1 MVIKDNNLG
10 TERQKKA
17 QIFNCV
23 FCNYNT
29 CYKSKWL
36 RHNDTKKHKDNT
48 MATNDNNLGNL
59 GNLGNNEH
67 IFICP
72 CGKKYLHRSGLSRHK
87 KSCTY
92 ESPVIEEQEPQNQ
105 IISTSTS
112 EQIEI
117 LRKENKALL
126 EQMNIIVQSLADV
139 AKIAGN
145 NNTISTNSHNINFY
159 LNTHCKDAMSIQ
171 SFTKQ
176 LAIDISKHPE
186 LICSNKDHK
195 QLYDFISERLTILDQ
210 TDRPLHSH
218 KKTVYLKDE
227 QDGWNKDTEGVAAN
241 TVIGAA
247 KKADLDKLQTLYPA
261 VPTND
266 KQQEEYIQTV
276 SCLTGKIS
284 KKEKDQFE
292 KMNCIELDIE

>member
-1 MVIKDNNLG
+1 M
-10 TERQKKA
+10 
-17 QIFNCV
+17 
-23 FCNYNT
+23 
-29 CYKSKWL
+29 
-36 RHNDTKKHKDNT
+36 
-48 MATNDNNLGNL
+48 
-59 GNLGNNEH
+59 
-67 IFICP
+67 
-72 CGKKYLHRSGLSRHK
+72 
-87 KSCTY
+87 
-92 ESPVIEEQEPQNQ
+92 
-105 IISTSTS
+105 
-112 EQIEI
+112 
-117 LRKENKALL
+117 RKENKALL

-261 VPTND
+261 VPTNE

-276 SCLTGKIS
+276 SCLTNKIS
-284 KKEKDQFE
+284 NKEKDQFE